1 MPQDEPART
10 DSAPADQPDRATE
23 GSKCRRKVAG
33 TAGARG
39 HGDAAPLP
47 TLRRRATLRR
57 SLSLLADFRFEQPDP
72 DRFYGH
78 LAEDTVALLSDIWAD
93 AGDTASPAGTLPGD
107 TASDSAASLAGTRI
121 LDVGG
126 GPGYF
131 GRAFAAAGVDNYV
144 TCEPDVGEMAAA
156 GIRLASSVRGSG
168 MDLPFADGVFDLT
181 YSSNVAEHVSDP
193 WRMADEM
200 LRVTRPGGLMVYS
213 YTCWLG
219 PFGGHET
226 GLWPHYIGGEFAAR
240 RYEKKHG
247 HPPKNR
253 WGESLFNVS
262 CADGLRYARLRQST
276 QDAVP
281 VATFPRYHPSWAWWM
296 TRVPGLRE
304 VGVSNL
310 VLVLRKL

>member
-1 MPQDEPART
+1 MPS
-10 DSAPADQPDRATE
+10 DSPGPSSPS
-23 GSKCRRKVAG
+23 G
-33 TAGARG
+33 
-39 HGDAAPLP
+39 LP

-57 SLSLLADFRFEQPDP
+57 SLGLLSDFRFEQSDP

-78 LAEDTVALLSDIWAD
+78 LAEDTVGLIAD
-93 AGDTASPAGTLPGD
+93 LWNDASGAPLHER
-107 TASDSAASLAGTRI
+107 RI

-131 GRAFAAAGVDNYV
+131 GRAFAAAGVHPGDYV

-156 GIRLASSVRGSG
+156 GIRLESSVRGSG
-168 MDLPFADGVFDLT
+168 MDLPFADGVFDVA
-181 YSSNVAEHVSDP
+181 YSSNVAEHVPDP

-200 LRVTRPGGLMVYS
+200 LRVTRPGGLMVFS

-226 GLWPHYIGGEFAAR
+226 GLWEHYVGGEFAAR
-240 RYEKKHG
+240 RYEKRNG

-262 CADGLRYARLRQST
+262 CNDGLRYAREVSAGRR
-276 QDAVP
+276 DADAEVL
-281 VATFPRYHPSWAWWM
+281 AAFPRYHPWWAWWM
-296 TRVPGLRE
+296 VRVPGLRE
-304 VGVSNL
+304 VAVSNL
-310 VLVLRKL
+310 VLVLRKRATA